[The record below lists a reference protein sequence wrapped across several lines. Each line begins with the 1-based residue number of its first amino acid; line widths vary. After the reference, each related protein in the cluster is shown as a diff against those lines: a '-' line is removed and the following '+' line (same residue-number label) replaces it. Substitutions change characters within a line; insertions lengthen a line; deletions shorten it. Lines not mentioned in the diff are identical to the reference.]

1 MLKFVKGITKKRA
14 WTVGLTIVL
23 AAVFALSGIVVS
35 DRLSPQ
41 SDSVFQVG
49 VGQKV
54 ITIGNVAYAAGTAD
68 YTCDG
73 VADNVQFQAALD
85 ALPANG
91 GKISVLTGDYVFTA
105 TVTRAIANVTIEGNG
120 YSTNFTYDGVN
131 PIFTAGGNNW
141 VFRDF
146 VTDAGNI
153 NTGATT
159 GWTKENLTEGSNY
172 VALQVSGDIIST
184 GRISIGTA
192 NASELLHL
200 VGNNAAIQLEDD
212 SGHWAKIKVGNSQ
225 LTIEADPDNA
235 VASTDIVFRMDGS
248 EVARFYQGGNF
259 GIGEN
264 SPTALLHI
272 KPPTT
277 SKAQLRFEASAAI
290 DPSTPNSGD
299 LWFNGTN
306 LNFYNGSFTND
317 LLVSTRVDTLTYT
330 SGTPGA
336 GEFTHSLTQDPS
348 IGNVVIEDIKV
359 VKTNLGNGQAYSKV
373 FINISY
379 LQQDSSF
386 SITLAPNTLTTA
398 SIDNI
403 RAFRPTLNVIAYV
416 RAGWTSADILY
427 IDRDNNINGDSPCYF
442 IIEGLG
448 TY

>member
-14 WTVGLTIVL
+14 WIVGLTIVL
-23 AAVFALSGIVVS
+23 AAVAALSGIVVS

-54 ITIGNVAYAAGTAD
+54 ITIGHLAYASTTVDYTAD
-68 YTCDG
+68 G
-73 VADNVQFQAALD
+73 VDDNVQFQAALD

-120 YSTNFTYDGVN
+120 ASTNFTYDGVN

-146 VTDAGNI
+146 ITDAGNI
-153 NTGATT
+153 NTRATT
-159 GWTKENLTEGSNY
+159 GWMKENLTEGSNY
-172 VALQVSGDIIST
+172 VALQVSG
-184 GRISIGTA
+184 
-192 NASELLHL
+192 
-200 VGNNAAIQLEDD
+200 NNAAIGLEDD
-212 SGHWAKIKVGNSQ
+212 SGNWAKIKVGNSQ

-348 IGNVVIEDIKV
+348 IGNAVIEDIKV

-403 RAFRPTLNVIAYV
+403 RAFRPTLNVTAYV

-427 IDRDNNINGDSPCYF
+427 IDRDNNITGDSPCYF

>member
-23 AAVFALSGIVVS
+23 ATVAALSGIVVS

-54 ITIGNVAYAAGTAD
+54 ITIGHLAYASTTVDYTAD
-68 YTCDG
+68 G
-73 VADNVQFQAALD
+73 VDDNVQFQAALD

-159 GWTKENLTEGSNY
+159 GWRKENLTEGSNY
-172 VALQVSGDIIST
+172 VALQMS
-184 GRISIGTA
+184 
-192 NASELLHL
+192 
-200 VGNNAAIQLEDD
+200 GNNAAIELEDD
-212 SGHWAKIKVGNSQ
+212 SGNWVRIKVGNSQ

-348 IGNVVIEDIKV
+348 IGNAVIEDIKV
-359 VKTNLGNGQAYSKV
+359 VKTNLGNGQVYSKV

-379 LQQDSSF
+379 LQQDASF

-403 RAFRPTLNVIAYV
+403 RAFRPTLNVTAYV

-427 IDRDNNINGDSPCYF
+427 IDRDNNITGDSPVYF